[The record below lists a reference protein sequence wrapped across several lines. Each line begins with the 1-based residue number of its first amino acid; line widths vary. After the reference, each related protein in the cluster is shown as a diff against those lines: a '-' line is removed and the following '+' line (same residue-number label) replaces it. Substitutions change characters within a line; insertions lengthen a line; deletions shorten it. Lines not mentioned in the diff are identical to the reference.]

1 MWHVRGERGGRA
13 VCAALFQRLTRHLQ
27 RRIATPCHAQLVLRL
42 APVDAGIC
50 FPPRIDNLQE
60 MKKKNMNKKKMK
72 KKKEKEKKEKKNK
85 ESSHSKTQGVRAKCE
100 QILIEMRKRL
110 FSFPDTLTGMQMGIL
125 AGL

>member
-1 MWHVRGERGGRA
+1 MWHVRGWREREIER
-13 VCAALFQRLTRHLQ
+13 AALFQRLTRHLQ

-60 MKKKNMNKKKMK
+60 MRKKNMNKKKMK
-72 KKKEKEKKEKKNK
+72 KKKEKKEKKNK
-85 ESSHSKTQGVRAKCE
+85 ASSHSKTQGVRAKCE

-110 FSFPDTLTGMQMGIL
+110 FSIPDTLTGMQMGIL
-125 AGL
+125 V

>member
-1 MWHVRGERGGRA
+1 MACKGEEGVEGVER
-13 VCAALFQRLTRHLQ
+13 AALFQRLTRHLQ

-60 MKKKNMNKKKMK
+60 MKKKNMNKEKMK
-72 KKKEKEKKEKKNK
+72 KEEKEKKSKEK
-85 ESSHSKTQGVRAKCE
+85 SSHSKTQGVRAKCE

-110 FSFPDTLTGMQMGIL
+110 FSFHDTLPGMQMGIL